1 VETTIQADKETK
13 RTGTIIQ
20 VEMGINKMV
29 ITVKTVKEII
39 ISLKAI
45 QLAINKLILMMP
57 TLHWCGFLLLL
68 DLLPVTSLP
77 FTIAFSIPIK
87 KHLLWKI

>member
-1 VETTIQADKETK
+1 METTIQADKETK

-57 TLHWCGFLLLL
+57 TLH
-68 DLLPVTSLP
+68 
-77 FTIAFSIPIK
+77 
-87 KHLLWKI
+87 

>member
-1 VETTIQADKETK
+1 MEKTIQADKETK

-45 QLAINKLILMMP
+45 QLAINKLILMMQ
-57 TLHWCGFLLLL
+57 TLH
-68 DLLPVTSLP
+68 
-77 FTIAFSIPIK
+77 
-87 KHLLWKI
+87 

>member
-1 VETTIQADKETK
+1 METTIRVDKETK
-13 RTGTIIQ
+13 RTGTTIQ

-57 TLHWCGFLLLL
+57 TLH
-68 DLLPVTSLP
+68 
-77 FTIAFSIPIK
+77 
-87 KHLLWKI
+87 

>member
-1 VETTIQADKETK
+1 METTIRADKETK
-13 RTGTIIQ
+13 RTGITIQ

-57 TLHWCGFLLLL
+57 TLH
-68 DLLPVTSLP
+68 
-77 FTIAFSIPIK
+77 
-87 KHLLWKI
+87 

>member
-1 VETTIQADKETK
+1 MLKILKGIFKTLQTKVTNRVETTIRADKEIK
-13 RTGTIIQ
+13 RTGTTIQ

-45 QLAINKLILMMP
+45 Q
-57 TLHWCGFLLLL
+57 
-68 DLLPVTSLP
+68 
-77 FTIAFSIPIK
+77 
-87 KHLLWKI
+87 

>member
-1 VETTIQADKETK
+1 METTIRADKETK
-13 RTGTIIQ
+13 RTGITIQ

-45 QLAINKLILMMP
+45 QLAINKQILMMP
-57 TLHWCGFLLLL
+57 TLH
-68 DLLPVTSLP
+68 
-77 FTIAFSIPIK
+77 
-87 KHLLWKI
+87 

>member
-1 VETTIQADKETK
+1 METTIQADKETK

-45 QLAINKLILMMP
+45 QLAINKLILTMQ

-68 DLLPVTSLP
+68 DLLPVMSLP
-77 FTIAFSIPIK
+77 FTTASSIPIK

>member
-1 VETTIQADKETK
+1 MLKIHKEIFKTLQTKATNRVETTIQAEKETK

-45 QLAINKLILMMP
+45 Q
-57 TLHWCGFLLLL
+57 
-68 DLLPVTSLP
+68 
-77 FTIAFSIPIK
+77 
-87 KHLLWKI
+87 

>member
-1 VETTIQADKETK
+1 MLKIQKEIFKTLQTKVTNRVETTIQADKETK

-45 QLAINKLILMMP
+45 Q
-57 TLHWCGFLLLL
+57 
-68 DLLPVTSLP
+68 
-77 FTIAFSIPIK
+77 
-87 KHLLWKI
+87 

>member
-1 VETTIQADKETK
+1 METTIRADKETK
-13 RTGTIIQ
+13 RTGTTIQ

-45 QLAINKLILMMP
+45 QLAINKLILTMQ
-57 TLHWCGFLLLL
+57 TLH
-68 DLLPVTSLP
+68 
-77 FTIAFSIPIK
+77 
-87 KHLLWKI
+87 

>member
-1 VETTIQADKETK
+1 VETTIRADKETK
-13 RTGTIIQ
+13 RTGTTIQ

-57 TLHWCGFLLLL
+57 TLH
-68 DLLPVTSLP
+68 
-77 FTIAFSIPIK
+77 
-87 KHLLWKI
+87 

>member
-1 VETTIQADKETK
+1 METTIRADKETK
-13 RTGTIIQ
+13 RTGTTIQ

-57 TLHWCGFLLLL
+57 TLH
-68 DLLPVTSLP
+68 
-77 FTIAFSIPIK
+77 
-87 KHLLWKI
+87 